1 MKYGI
6 ISGLLPGKSRFWR
19 FNIKKIMCIRG
30 FFSYQQTQQLTIYPR
45 ILLGIYLFFAP
56 LSPAFAANLLD
67 IYKDSL
73 ANDTIYQAAISTRL
87 SKREAIPQSVAALLP
102 NISAQANLSSNYQNI
117 TSSFT
122 PTTQPAGISNF
133 QSQGYSISLKQPLIN
148 LNDWLAVKQAN
159 NTGRQADASL
169 AAAAQDLIFRV
180 ANAYFKVLSAQD
192 NLELARAEKTANSKQ
207 LNQAQQRV
215 QVGLDA
221 LTTVYE
227 AKAAYDKSLATEIS
241 AENTL
246 RNNQEAL
253 RQLTGKT
260 YPNLARFKTS
270 IPLQSPQPGN
280 IERWI
285 DTATTYNLNLMA
297 ARYGVE
303 VARENIKMQAS
314 GHLPSINLVGSYGEN
329 DVSNNNFANPNK
341 NGGTLS
347 LELDVPLFSGGAV
360 LSKTRQAEYDFQTAS
375 ANLDNTYRALVVNT
389 RQKYNDV
396 LADISKIKAERQA
409 IQSAQLSFDST
420 EASYRAGTRT
430 IVDVLL
436 AQENLY
442 DAKRNA
448 ASDQYNYLLDGL
460 LLKQAAGTLK
470 PDDLVQINRWL

>member
-1 MKYGI
+1 
-6 ISGLLPGKSRFWR
+6 
-19 FNIKKIMCIRG
+19 MCILG
-30 FFSYQQTQQLTIYPR
+30 FFSYKKTQQFIAYLR
-45 ILLGIYLFFAP
+45 ISLGIYLFFAS
-56 LSPAFAANLLD
+56 LAPAFAANLLD
-67 IYKDSL
+67 IYKDAL

-122 PTTQPAGISNF
+122 SPTTPPPGMSNF
-133 QSQGYSISLKQPLIN
+133 KSQGYAITIKQPLIN
-148 LNDWLAVKQAN
+148 LNDWLAIKQAN
-159 NTGRQADASL
+159 STGRQADASL

-192 NLELARAEKTANSKQ
+192 NLKFARAEKAANNKQ

-227 AKAAYDKSLATEIS
+227 AKAAYDKSLATEII
-241 AENTL
+241 AENSL

-253 RQLTGKT
+253 RQLTGQT
-260 YPNLARFKTS
+260 YSNLARFKTS
-270 IPLQSPQPGN
+270 IPLQSPQPSN
-280 IERWI
+280 IEYWI
-285 DTATTYNLNLMA
+285 DTATTYNLKLMA
-297 ARYGVE
+297 ARYGVA
-303 VARENIKMQAS
+303 VAREAIKIQAS
-314 GHLPSINLVGSYGEN
+314 GHLPSISLVGNYGKN
-329 DVSNNNFANPNK
+329 DILNNNFINSNK

-347 LELDVPLFSGGAV
+347 LELDIPLFSGGAV

-375 ANLDNTYRALVVNT
+375 ANLDNSYRALIVNT

-409 IQSAQLSFDST
+409 IQSAQLSFDSN
-420 EASYRAGTRT
+420 EVSYKAGTRT

-442 DAKRNA
+442 NAKRNA
-448 ASDQYNYLLDGL
+448 ASDQYNYLLDTL

-470 PDDLVQINRWL
+470 PNNLVQINRWLLNK

>member
-1 MKYGI
+1 
-6 ISGLLPGKSRFWR
+6 
-19 FNIKKIMCIRG
+19 MCIFG
-30 FFSYQQTQQLTIYPR
+30 FFSDKQTQQFTVYPR

-56 LSPAFAANLLD
+56 LTPAFASNLLD
-67 IYKDSL
+67 IYQDAL

-87 SKREAIPQSVAALLP
+87 SRRETIPQSVAALLP
-102 NISAQANLSSNYQNI
+102 NISAQANFSSNYQTI
-117 TSSFT
+117 TSST
-122 PTTQPAGISNF
+122 PTTPPPGMSNF
-133 QSQGYSISLKQPLIN
+133 QSQGYNISLKQPLIN
-148 LNDWLAVKQAN
+148 LNDWLAVKQAH

-180 ANAYFKVLSAQD
+180 ANAYFKILSAQD
-192 NLELARAEKTANSKQ
+192 NLKFARAEKAANSKQ

-221 LTTVYE
+221 LSTVYA

-253 RQLTGKT
+253 RQLTGQT
-260 YPNLARFKTS
+260 YSNLTRFKIS
-270 IPLQSPQPGN
+270 IPLESPQPSN

-285 DTATTYNLNLMA
+285 DAATTYNLKLMA

-314 GHLPSINLVGSYGEN
+314 GHLPSISLVGNYGKN
-329 DVSNNNFANPNK
+329 DVLNNNFINPNK

-375 ANLDNTYRALVVNT
+375 INLDNDYRALIVNT

-409 IQSAQLSFDST
+409 IQSAQLSLDST
-420 EASYRAGTRT
+420 EASYKTGTRT

-442 DAKRNA
+442 EAKRNA
-448 ASDQYNYLLDGL
+448 ASDQYNYLLDTL

-470 PDDLVQINRWL
+470 PDDLVQINKWLA

>member
-1 MKYGI
+1 
-6 ISGLLPGKSRFWR
+6 
-19 FNIKKIMCIRG
+19 MCILG
-30 FFSYQQTQQLTIYPR
+30 FFSYKQAQQFTVYPR
-45 ILLGIYLFFAP
+45 ILLGICLFFAP
-56 LSPAFAANLLD
+56 LTPAFTANLLD
-67 IYKDSL
+67 IYQDAL

-117 TSSFT
+117 SSSFT
-122 PTTQPAGISNF
+122 PPATQSPGMSNF
-133 QSQGYSISLKQPLIN
+133 QSQGYTISIKQPLIN

-169 AAAAQDLIFRV
+169 ATAAQDLIFRV
-180 ANAYFKVLSAQD
+180 FNAYFKVLSAQD
-192 NLELARAEKTANSKQ
+192 NLELARAEKAANSKQ

-253 RQLTGKT
+253 RQLTGQT
-260 YPNLARFKTS
+260 YSNLARFKTN
-270 IPLQSPQPGN
+270 IPLQSPQPNN
-280 IERWI
+280 IERWV

-303 VARENIKMQAS
+303 IARENIKMQAS
-314 GHLPSINLVGSYGEN
+314 GHVPSLSLVGNYGKN
-329 DVSNNNFANPNK
+329 NAANNNFINPNK

-347 LELDVPLFSGGAV
+347 LELEVPLFSGGAV
-360 LSKTRQAEYDFQTAS
+360 LSKTRQAGYDFQTAS
-375 ANLDNTYRALVVNT
+375 ANLDNDYRALIVNT

-409 IQSAQLSFDST
+409 IQSAQLSLDSSQ
-420 EASYRAGTRT
+420 ASYKAGTRT

-448 ASDQYNYLLDGL
+448 AGDQYNYILDSL

-470 PDDLVQINRWL
+470 PDDLVQINQWLNNSKRRAVN

>member
-1 MKYGI
+1 
-6 ISGLLPGKSRFWR
+6 
-19 FNIKKIMCIRG
+19 MCILG
-30 FFSYQQTQQLTIYPR
+30 FFSYKQSQQFTVYPR
-45 ILLGIYLFFAP
+45 ILFGIYLFFAP
-56 LSPAFAANLLD
+56 LTPAFAANLLD
-67 IYKDSL
+67 IYQDAL

-117 TSSFT
+117 SSSF
-122 PTTQPAGISNF
+122 PPPATRPPGMSNF
-133 QSQGYSISLKQPLIN
+133 QSQGYTISIKQPLIN
-148 LNDWLAVKQAN
+148 LNDWLALKQAN

-192 NLELARAEKTANSKQ
+192 NLELARAEKAANSKQ

-227 AKAAYDKSLATEIS
+227 AKAAYDKSLATDIS

-253 RQLTGKT
+253 RQLTGQT
-260 YPNLARFKTS
+260 YSNLARFKTN
-270 IPLQSPQPGN
+270 IPLQSPQPNN
-280 IERWI
+280 IERWV

-303 VARENIKMQAS
+303 IARENIKMQAS
-314 GHLPSINLVGSYGEN
+314 GHVPSLSLVGNYGKN
-329 DVSNNNFANPNK
+329 NAANNNFINPNK

-360 LSKTRQAEYDFQTAS
+360 LSKTRQAGYDFQTAS
-375 ANLDNTYRALVVNT
+375 ANLDNDYRALIVNT

-409 IQSAQLSFDST
+409 IQSAQLSLDSSQ
-420 EASYRAGTRT
+420 ASYKAGTRT

-448 ASDQYNYLLDGL
+448 AADQYNYILDSL

-470 PDDLVQINRWL
+470 PDDLVQINQWLNNFKRLSLI